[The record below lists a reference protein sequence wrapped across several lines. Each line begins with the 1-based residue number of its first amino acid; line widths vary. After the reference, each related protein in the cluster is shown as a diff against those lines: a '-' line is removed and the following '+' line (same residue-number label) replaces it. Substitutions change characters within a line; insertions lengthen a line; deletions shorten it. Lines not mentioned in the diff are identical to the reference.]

1 MPGQDQTFSWDTAG
15 LPQRFLQMLCSGC
28 RGTRTLFPCVFQGP
42 VGRGEEPVRSG
53 GQAAPRAGA
62 SRQRQ
67 RRQRGKHRSEGELQA
82 AESWNDKSS
91 QVLTRSLCPGPLAQ
105 LSASQPGQPCRA

>member
-1 MPGQDQTFSWDTAG
+1 M
-15 LPQRFLQMLCSGC
+15 
-28 RGTRTLFPCVFQGP
+28 
-42 VGRGEEPVRSG
+42 RSG
-53 GQAAPRAGA
+53 GQAARRAGA

-67 RRQRGKHRSEGELQA
+67 RRERGKHRSERELQA

-105 LSASQPGQPCRA
+105 LPARRVRPSQDSPAEPDPCGASCPLPAAGMPGHLVF